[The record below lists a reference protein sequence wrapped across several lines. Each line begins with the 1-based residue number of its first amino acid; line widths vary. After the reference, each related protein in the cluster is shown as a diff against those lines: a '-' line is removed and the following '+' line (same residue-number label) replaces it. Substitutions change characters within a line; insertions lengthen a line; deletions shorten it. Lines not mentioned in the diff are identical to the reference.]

1 MTQMKRNI
9 INKLIDA
16 VSGRFS
22 SQLGIELYGAD
33 SKQIFKWF
41 LASKLF
47 GARISTDIA
56 IRTYKEFEKCG
67 VTTPEKLLKTGWD
80 GLVRIL
86 DDGGYVRYDFSTASK
101 LLEIV
106 EDLIN
111 YYKGNLNQLHQ
122 RARDEENLEN
132 LLKDLGKGIGDVT
145 VNIFLRELRTVWSKA
160 RPKPSEIVT
169 LAAGHLG
176 FIKPGKD
183 ALQTLEKIWSLQK
196 VPGKDFCDFEAAL
209 LRLGKD
215 YCKKSR
221 HDICPMKLE
230 CKR

>member
-1 MTQMKRNI
+1 
-9 INKLIDA
+9 
-16 VSGRFS
+16 
-22 SQLGIELYGAD
+22 
-33 SKQIFKWF
+33 
-41 LASKLF
+41 
-47 GARISTDIA
+47 
-56 IRTYKEFEKCG
+56 
-67 VTTPEKLLKTGWD
+67 
-80 GLVRIL
+80 
-86 DDGGYVRYDFSTASK
+86 VRYDFSTASK